1 METKTFDVYGG
12 DYTVTSKY
20 DCESA
25 LKVVDRVLAWC
36 QKYNVI
42 DGESFQC
49 DNPQI
54 YAADLIATIIEKD
67 LNFTY
72 KDNNSEE

>member
-1 METKTFDVYGG
+1 METKTFDVHEGYF
-12 DYTVTSKY
+12 TVTSKY
-20 DCESA
+20 DNESA
-25 LKVVDRVLAWC
+25 LKVVDRILAWC
-36 QKYNVI
+36 KEYDVI
-42 DGESFQC
+42 SGESFQC
-49 DNPQI
+49 DDPQI